1 MTKSGMF
8 NKSLLAV
15 AVAATLT
22 TSAGAVHAKKVLR
35 ESFTLNKGAV
45 IEAGVNDTSA
55 IEIRNS
61 VSDSVLQ
68 INGVVLVPSTNT
80 GAVAAVHYLGRN
92 NGFALH
98 QNFTG
103 RIYVYGNTD
112 GILISDL
119 YPNTP
124 SGATLTRFGF
134 IGLYGSVIAQDG
146 VAIRLKDPAGGI
158 LRLGSSSTLR
168 GSKAIVAEEL
178 GGLTTQSII
187 TSAGIVEGTS
197 GIAIDFSAANNR
209 LNLAVLGGEING
221 TIIGTTETGE
231 VDTLVIEG
239 GVVNG
244 NILDFEEVSSK
255 TFDGSRDNTPLLAST
270 PFFKGDIRRTD
281 GGKTRLNVE
290 SDLKLGGDDTQ
301 TLDVDYSQS
310 GDAELLI
317 KLSDDAASEPQ
328 VVITGNAEFED
339 GATIKVAMDEKDFAA
354 QDGAFKEYQAIRVDG
369 DLTGESVLDVRS
381 SILAEAEINRDGD
394 KVIDIR
400 VRPRPVEAV
409 RSITRET
416 GGGSSSGIAI
426 ETLLDDTLSILQQE
440 RANPGSVAPG
450 RLASARKIYETVS
463 EIIDPEE
470 LRKTAR
476 GSRINNAD
484 TTQQSNVILGSVTVN
499 QISGRMESVRN
510 YGRSFGDDLSGEGF
524 WMQFLRADASQED
537 STNDTG
543 DKIFG
548 FDSDVDGV
556 SFGYERTYDNGAGD
570 VLYGGALTMASA
582 SISKHESSD
591 GSKIKNYQVSFYS
604 SWNNRGW
611 YVDGIFNYGRS
622 QHERQRYVN
631 GILDTAIEANFDSSH
646 YGFMLLSGKQMQ
658 YGSLDWQP
666 IVGFN
671 YTRVDSD
678 GYSEEDPSQS
688 GFAQAVDDQTYQK
701 LELGLGVEVSR
712 SFQWRKGTIEPSARF
727 MAWHDFKGEQVET
740 TSRYL
745 FGSQTFV
752 VKGADP
758 VRDSYQASLSLNYR
772 YGDNMAFLL
781 GYERNQKTGYASDN
795 YFFRLKY
802 DF

>member
-1 MTKSGMF
+1 MTKTRMLSR
-8 NKSLLAV
+8 SLLAV
-15 AVAATLT
+15 AMAT
-22 TSAGAVHAKKVLR
+22 SVGVVQAKVVLE
-35 ESFTLNKGAV
+35 ESFTLNSGAR
-45 IEAGVNDTSA
+45 IEAGINDTSA
-55 IEIRNS
+55 IEIKS
-61 VSDSVLQ
+61 GASASTLT
-68 INGVVLVPSTNT
+68 INGEVRVPSTSTKAVAGVQYLGSNT
-80 GAVAAVHYLGRN
+80 GFSLRQGS
-92 NGFALH
+92 
-98 QNFTG
+98 TG
-103 RIYVYGNTD
+103 RIHVYGNTD
-112 GILISDL
+112 GILISDN

-124 SGATLTRFGF
+124 SGAALTRFGF
-134 IGLYGSVIAQDG
+134 MELYGRVVAQDG
-146 VAIRLKDPAGGI
+146 VAIRLKDPADGT
-158 LRLGSSSTLR
+158 LSLGDSSILR

-178 GGLTTQSII
+178 GGLTNQSLI

-209 LNLAVLGGEING
+209 LNLTVLGGIING
-221 TIIGTTETGE
+221 AIIGTTETGE
-231 VDTLVIEG
+231 EDTLVIKG
-239 GVVNG
+239 GVING
-244 NILDFEEVSSK
+244 NILDFEKVSSK
-255 TFDGSRDNTPLLAST
+255 TFDGPRGNTPLLASA
-270 PFFKGDIRRTD
+270 PFFKGNIRRTD
-281 GGKTRLNVE
+281 GGKTQLNVE
-290 SDLKLGGDDTQ
+290 SDLKLGGDETQ
-301 TLDVDYSQS
+301 TLDVDYTQS
-310 GDAELLI
+310 ADSELLI
-317 KLSDDAASEPQ
+317 KLSDDAADEPQ
-328 VVITGNAEFED
+328 VVITGNAEFQD
-339 GATIKVAMDEKDFAA
+339 GATIKVAMDEEDFAA
-354 QDGAFKEYQAIRVDG
+354 QAVAFKEYQAIRVEG
-369 DLTGESVLDVRS
+369 DLSGESVLDVRS

-400 VRPRPVEAV
+400 VRPRPVEVV
-409 RSITRET
+409 RSLTLEA

-440 RANPGSVAPG
+440 KTNPGSVASD

-463 EIIDPEE
+463 EIINPEE
-470 LRKTAR
+470 LRKMAR

-510 YGRSFGDDLSGEGF
+510 YGRSFGDDLSGEGL

-556 SFGYERTYDNGAGD
+556 SFGYERTYDNSAGD
-570 VLYGGALTMASA
+570 VLYGGALTMVSA
-582 SISKHESSD
+582 TTSKHESSD
-591 GSKIKNYQVSFYS
+591 ASKIKNYQVSFYS

-646 YGFMLLSGKQMQ
+646 YGLMLLSGKQMQ
-658 YGSLDWQP
+658 YGSLEWQP

-678 GYSEEDPSQS
+678 GYSEEDPFQS
-688 GFAQAVDDQTYQK
+688 GFAQAVDDQAYQK
-701 LELGLGVEVSR
+701 LELGLGVEISR
-712 SFQWRKGTIEPSARF
+712 SFQWRKGTIEPSARL

-745 FGSQTFV
+745 FGSQAYT

-758 VRDSYQASLSLNYR
+758 VRDSYQASLNLNYR
-772 YGDNMAFLL
+772 YGNNMAFLL
-781 GYERNQKTGYASDN
+781 GYERNQKSGYESDN